1 MRVVLDTNVIISATL
16 IRGGQED
23 QIVRAWQRGV
33 FELVLSPPIL
43 EEMGRALFYEKLR
56 KFRWM
61 TVEEVAEL
69 LQALAQGSMVVS
81 GRSKVKASRDPDDDK
96 FLAAAIEAEAWFVV
110 TGDRDLLDLRRYR
123 SVRMITSARF
133 LRIIG

>member
-23 QIVRAWQRGV
+23 RIVRAWQRGV

-43 EEMGRALFYEKLR
+43 EEMGGALFYDKLR

-69 LQALAQGSMVVS
+69 LQALAQGSVVVS
-81 GRSKVKASRDPDDDK
+81 GRSKVKASRDPDDNK
-96 FLAAAIEAEAWFVV
+96 FLAAAIEAEARFVM

-123 SVRMITSARF
+123 NVRIITPARF
-133 LRIIG
+133 LRIIP